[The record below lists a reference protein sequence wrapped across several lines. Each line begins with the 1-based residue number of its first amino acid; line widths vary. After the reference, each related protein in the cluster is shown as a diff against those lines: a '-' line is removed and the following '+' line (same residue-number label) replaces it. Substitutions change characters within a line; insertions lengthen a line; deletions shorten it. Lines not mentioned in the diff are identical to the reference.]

1 MYSLIHSFNMIILD
15 LIFIDDINDQL
26 SDPHTVDYEDVAEG
40 NRPSYNVKL
49 PYPIL
54 FIIIIYTFSITVQ
67 SPTADRF

>member
-1 MYSLIHSFNMIILD
+1 MIILD

-26 SDPHTVDYEDVAEG
+26 SDPHTADYEDVAEG

-54 FIIIIYTFSITVQ
+54 FIIIIIDTFSITVQ

>member
-1 MYSLIHSFNMIILD
+1 MIILD

-54 FIIIIYTFSITVQ
+54 FIIIISTFRITVQ